1 MSFIEKVA
9 IYIRISDEDDD
20 LSTSGKKES
29 ESISNQRN
37 MLLNF
42 VKNAEGFSE
51 AQILEFCDDGWSG
64 KNFERPS
71 VKEMLRQAREGK
83 IQCIIVKDISRFGRD
98 YLLVGNYLTKI
109 FPFLGVRFI
118 SLNDNYDSARESDVD
133 SLDTSVKTLIYDFYS
148 RDLSTK
154 IRNARKQRAE
164 KGFFIGTYA
173 PFGYRKKPSDHHYL
187 LIDEEAAQ
195 IVQYIFHLAL
205 QGHSPVK
212 VANILNEKRI
222 PTRRQYKQA
231 HGHKPN
237 WRSLHEENF
246 WTGTAVRFIIQDER
260 YTGKAIYRKREP
272 VFIGDNHRSVKA
284 DREQWVIVED
294 SQPAI
299 ISPEDF
305 HAANDTINSRNTCDK
320 KNAHP
325 FSRKLYCGVCG
336 HALRR
341 VSAEEPYY
349 KCNTKSFTSKFT
361 CPEQHLPE
369 AQIKEIVLEAL
380 RVQVKCAL
388 SLEIIIGEK
397 RKNLRKA
404 ASNSMQQLELLNVKK
419 NQVKRERRM
428 LYEKLALGAL
438 NQTEYKAEKEKLYA
452 HEKALDTQ
460 IEQLKTTMGAPT
472 DLEDS
477 ENRFIQEF
485 KHYDGVSE
493 ITRELVNDL
502 LNRVIVYSDMRIEIK
517 WNYQEE
523 FQTALSEMACY
534 GTKLEAV
541 G

>member
-1 MSFIEKVA
+1 MSFIEKAA

-20 LSTSGKKES
+20 LSISGKKES

-42 VKNAEGFSE
+42 VKNAEEFSE
-51 AQILEFCDDGWSG
+51 AQIVEFCDDGWSG

-71 VKEMLRQAREGK
+71 VKEMLRQVREGK

-118 SLNDNYDSARESDVD
+118 SLNDNYDSAREADVD

-164 KGFFIGTYA
+164 KGYFIGTYA
-173 PFGYRKKPSDHHYL
+173 PFGYQKNPLDHHYL

-195 IVQYIFHLAL
+195 IVQYIFYLAM

-212 VANILNEKRI
+212 VAKILNEKRI

-237 WRSLHEENF
+237 WRSLHQENF

-272 VFIGDNHRSVKA
+272 VFIGDNHHSVKA

-299 ISPEDF
+299 ISLEDF
-305 HAANDTINSRNTCDK
+305 QAANDTINSRNACDK
-320 KNAHP
+320 KNVHP

-341 VSAEEPYY
+341 VAAEEPYY

-361 CPEQHLPE
+361 CPEQHLSE
-369 AQIKEIVLEAL
+369 AQIKEIVLGAL

-388 SLEIIIGEK
+388 SLEIIIGKK
-397 RKNLRKA
+397 RKNLRKT
-404 ASNSMQQLELLNVKK
+404 ASNSMQQLEQLNVKK
-419 NQVKRERRM
+419 NQIKRERRM
-428 LYEKLALGAL
+428 LYEKLALGDL
-438 NQTEYKAEKEKLYA
+438 SQTGYKTEKEKLYA
-452 HEKALDTQ
+452 REKALDTQ
-460 IEQLKTTMGAPT
+460 IEQLKTAMEAPT
-472 DLEDS
+472 GLEDS

-485 KHYDGVSE
+485 KPYDGVSQ

-502 LNRVIVYSDMRIEIK
+502 LNRVIVYPDMRIEIK

-523 FQTALSEMACY
+523 YERALSEMACY